1 MVSPA
6 DAFFVGIWATY
17 TERLVLKKTSWLLG
31 TLVLWIVAACSFQT
45 NMFYSGKLGLLS
57 CRIKSLS
64 VRFVLTRVS
73 QDRHFT
79 KH

>member
-6 DAFFVGIWATY
+6 DAFFVGIWTTY

-31 TLVLWIVAACSFQT
+31 TLVLWIVAVCNFQT

-64 VRFVLTRVS
+64 VKICVDKS
-73 QDRHFT
+73 
-79 KH
+79 